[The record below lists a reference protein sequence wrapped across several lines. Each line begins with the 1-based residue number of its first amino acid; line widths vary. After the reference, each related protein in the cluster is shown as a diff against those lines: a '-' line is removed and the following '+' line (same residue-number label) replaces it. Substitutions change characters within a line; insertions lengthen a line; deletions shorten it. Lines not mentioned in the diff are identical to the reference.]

1 MQCWSGC
8 RGVMQSRVRVT
19 MMRAMVMGGHKP
31 GGMADTAV
39 AGVEIAAA
47 VDIAGM
53 AGVVDQGSAPE
64 RAS

>member
-1 MQCWSGC
+1 
-8 RGVMQSRVRVT
+8 

-47 VDIAGM
+47 VDIAG
-53 AGVVDQGSAPE
+53 GVVDQGSAPE

>member
-19 MMRAMVMGGHKP
+19 MMRAMVTGEHKP

-47 VDIAGM
+47 VDIAG
-53 AGVVDQGSAPE
+53 GVVDQGSAPE
-64 RAS
+64 RAN

>member
-1 MQCWSGC
+1 M
-8 RGVMQSRVRVT
+8 RV
-19 MMRAMVMGGHKP
+19 MVMGGHKP

-47 VDIAGM
+47 VDIAGD
-53 AGVVDQGSAPE
+53 VVDQGSAPE

>member
-1 MQCWSGC
+1 
-8 RGVMQSRVRVT
+8 MQSRVRVT
-19 MMRAMVMGGHKP
+19 MMRVMVMGGHKP

-53 AGVVDQGSAPE
+53 AGVVDQDSAPE